1 MKILVLFCGGTLIM
15 KKSPEGALVVPGKD
29 EAISGLMNLEPKIG
43 EFVDINV
50 VFIDNID
57 STNMHPGHWD
67 MITEVIAENY
77 GLYDSFVITHGTDTM
92 AYTASA
98 LSFTLRNLGKP
109 VIITGAQIP
118 GYRMETDARR
128 NFINA
133 VKLATKDISGV
144 YIVFDERIILGVK
157 ATKVSESEL
166 NAFRSVNSRDYG
178 QIRVDMRLT
187 DKIMKR
193 HDGQLIPTPGFNP
206 QITVVTLTP
215 GNDPSDL
222 MHLLDSDRVK
232 GIIIEGYGSGNI
244 PYNHYPVFEKA
255 RDSRVPVLIMSQCL
269 SGVTTMR
276 YYDVGLQALKLG
288 VVECFDM
295 TLEAASVKLMWA
307 LYRYGYEE
315 IKNIIHTNFVGE
327 INMSHY

>member
-1 MKILVLFCGGTLIM
+1 MKVLVLFCGGTLIM
-15 KKSPEGALVVPGKD
+15 KKNSEGALVVPERS
-29 EAISGLMNLEPKIG
+29 EAVSELLNLEPKIS
-43 EFVDINV
+43 EIADIEV
-50 VFIDNID
+50 EFIDNID

-67 MITEVIAENY
+67 KMTNVIAERY
-77 GLYDSFVITHGTDTM
+77 YDYDGFIITHGTDTM

-98 LSFTLRNLGKP
+98 LSFTLGNLGKP

-118 GYRMETDARR
+118 GYKLETDAKR

-133 VKLATKDISGV
+133 TKLATKDISGV
-144 YIVFDERIILGVK
+144 YIVFDERIIHGVR

-166 NAFRSVNSRDYG
+166 NAFRSVSSRDHG
-178 QIRVDMRLT
+178 QIRVDLRFT
-187 DKIMKR
+187 EKINKR
-193 HDGQLIPTPGFNP
+193 HNGELKTYPGFNP
-206 QITVVTLTP
+206 QISVVTLTP

-255 RDSRVPVLIMSQCL
+255 RDSRIPVLIMSQCL
-269 SGVTTMR
+269 HGVTTMK

-288 VVECFDM
+288 VIECFDL
-295 TLEAASVKLMWA
+295 TLEAASTKLMWA
-307 LYRYGYEE
+307 LDKYAYEE
-315 IKNIIHTNFVGE
+315 IKKIIHTNFVGE
-327 INMSHY
+327 INISQD